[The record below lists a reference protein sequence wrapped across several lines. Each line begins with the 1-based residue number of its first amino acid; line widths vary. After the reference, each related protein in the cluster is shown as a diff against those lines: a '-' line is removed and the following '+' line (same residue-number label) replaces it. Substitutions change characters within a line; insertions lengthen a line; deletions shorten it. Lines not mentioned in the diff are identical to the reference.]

1 MVTDQLSR
9 AVPNEVRD
17 FADRSVEQAKKAFDG
32 FIGVVN
38 AAIASPGLLGAEDF
52 AASASEGSAASAHL
66 SRLAVG
72 FAERNVQGAF
82 ELAHNVVHATDLA
95 QVVALQRQFLE
106 AQMKAL
112 RSQMRTLGEVPPA
125 RRSALGQAAKP

>member
-1 MVTDQLSR
+1 MATPQLSR

-17 FADRSVEQAKKAFDG
+17 FADRSVEQAKKAFGG

-38 AAIASPGLLGAEDF
+38 AAIEGESPRPPETP
-52 AASASEGSAASAHL
+52 AAAANL

-82 ELAHNVVHATDLA
+82 ELASSMVRATDLE
-95 QVVALQRQFLE
+95 QVLELQREFLE
-106 AQMKAL
+106 TQMKAL
-112 RSQMRTLGEVPPA
+112 KDQMRTLGAAVAADRMA
-125 RRSALGQAAKP
+125 RKGSKIEQPR